1 MAEETVNGNDENRA
15 PVGEEQAIQIGV
27 LGQYVKDLSFEN
39 PGAPGNLQKMAD
51 AKPQIDVSV
60 NVNARKLAEDRFEV
74 DLKVTARAHH
84 EEQTVFLSELV
95 YSGIFGAR
103 NMPDEAIQPF
113 LLIECPRI
121 LFPFARRIIADV
133 TRDGGFPP
141 LLLEPIDFAALY
153 RQHLMQQQQEQQPNQ
168 DGVPSGQSIN

>member
-1 MAEETVNGNDENRA
+1 MADQPSNGNGDATKA
-15 PVGEEQAIQIGV
+15 PVGEGQTIQVGV

-39 PGAPGNLQKMAD
+39 PNAPASLEGMGGD
-51 AKPQIDVSV
+51 AKPQIDVGV
-60 NVNARKLAEDRFEV
+60 NVNARKVAEERFEV
-74 DLKVTARAHH
+74 DLKIVAKAHQG
-84 EEQTVFLSELV
+84 EEPVFLAELV

-103 NMPDEAIQPF
+103 NIPDDAIQPF
-113 LLIECPRI
+113 LLIECPRL

-153 RQHLMQQQQEQQPNQ
+153 RQHIENQQAEATAPGSEAVN
-168 DGVPSGQSIN
+168 